1 MTTEG
6 ERGATQEQGRQ
17 PPAPQAPT
25 AAAAAGSQAQR
36 PARADASPASRPAAP
51 GRGLAAFAL
60 LLALL
65 ASAAAGYLYLTLVYQ
80 PDPLGA
86 RLAALEQRV
95 ADLEEVAAATAVDPE
110 VIRGQIERAV
120 AQARA
125 ALQAE
130 LRAEAPAA
138 APSHATPDHQP
149 EGAAPRDWQLAE
161 VRYLLRMANHRLLL
175 ERDAPGA
182 AALLRAADQA
192 LAALEDFG
200 LHEARARLAE
210 EILALESLPA
220 VDAEGLFLQLE
231 AIKRD
236 LDQLPLR
243 LPEWQPVPPAAEPPT
258 GWLEAL
264 WSEATRLVR
273 FRQFDGAVRPLLA
286 PEEAVYLELNL
297 RLMLERAQLA
307 GLRREQPIYDES
319 IAAAVDWIE
328 RYLDV
333 STPQVARVLQG
344 LRALQGVSLAAPL
357 PDISGSLTVLETLA
371 APAGPAP

>member
-6 ERGATQEQGRQ
+6 ERGATQERGRE
-17 PPAPQAPT
+17 PPGPQAPT
-25 AAAAAGSQAQR
+25 AAADPGSRAPG
-36 PARADASPASRPAAP
+36 PARASASPASRAAAP
-51 GRGLAAFAL
+51 GRGLAALAL

-65 ASAAAGYLYLTLVYQ
+65 AAAAAAYLYLTLVYQ

-86 RLAALEQRV
+86 RLAVLERRV
-95 ADLEEVAAATAVDPE
+95 ADLEGAATATAVDPE
-110 VIRGQIERAV
+110 VVRGQIERAV
-120 AQARA
+120 AEARA
-125 ALQAE
+125 ALRAE
-130 LRAEAPAA
+130 LRAAPPAGAPSPAA
-138 APSHATPDHQP
+138 PDQLQ
-149 EGAAPRDWQLAE
+149 GAAPRDWQLAE
-161 VRYLLRMANHRLLL
+161 IRYLLRMANHRLLL

-182 AALLRAADQA
+182 AALLRAADQV
-192 LAALEDFG
+192 LVGLGDFG
-200 LHEARARLAE
+200 LHDVRARVAE

-243 LPEWQPVPPAAEPPT
+243 LPELQPAPSAAEPPT
-258 GWLEAL
+258 GWLDAL
-264 WSEATRLVR
+264 WGEVTRLVR

-307 GLRREQPIYDES
+307 GLRREQPIYDQS
-319 IAAAVDWIE
+319 IAVAVDWIE

-333 STPQVARVLQG
+333 STPQVARVLEG

-357 PDISGSLTVLETLA
+357 PDISGSLAALEALA
-371 APAGPAP
+371 VPSGPAP